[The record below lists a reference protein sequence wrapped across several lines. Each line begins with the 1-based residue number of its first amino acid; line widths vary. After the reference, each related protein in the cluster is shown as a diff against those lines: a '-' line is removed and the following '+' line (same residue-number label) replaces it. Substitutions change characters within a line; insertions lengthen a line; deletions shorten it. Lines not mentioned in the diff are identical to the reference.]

1 MKKNVIWQAIVLL
14 VLASMLVTAC
24 APAATPAPVPTAEP
38 AKPAEPAQP
47 AEPTKA
53 PEAVE
58 PTAAAPEEFIF
69 GILMVGPYNDRGWSQ
84 AHYDAGLYVEKMI
97 PGTKMIYVDKVNP
110 ADRPGT
116 TGDQLAEDLVSKGA
130 KLVIFNSD
138 DMKDASSDFAKK
150 HPDIPV
156 LHASGDLAWKDGKN
170 FADLPMYANVMPQ
183 MEYGEMIGGCAA
195 ALTSQTGKIGYVGPL
210 INDETRRFANA
221 TYLGAKYCWENY
233 AKKDAKDLKMKVTWI
248 GFWFNIPG
256 VTSDPSQVSDEFLN
270 SGHDVLISA
279 LDTTEALVQTK
290 KAVDAGKKAW
300 AVAYDYADA
309 CTEAPDVC
317 LGVRYFNWGPEYV
330 KAISAIQDGSFKPY
344 WTWAAPDWKDIN
356 NPDTSA
362 VGFNKGNGL
371 SAENAKNLDAFIA
384 ELAGGLN
391 LWTGPIKWQDG
402 TDFLKDGEK
411 ATDQQIWYA
420 PQLLEGVEGLSAM
433 PE

>member
-1 MKKNVIWQAIVLL
+1 MDV
-14 VLASMLVTAC
+14 
-24 APAATPAPVPTAEP
+24 
-38 AKPAEPAQP
+38 
-47 AEPTKA
+47 
-53 PEAVE
+53 
-58 PTAAAPEEFIF
+58 
-69 GILMVGPYNDRGWSQ
+69 
-84 AHYDAGLYVEKMI
+84 
-97 PGTKMIYVDKVNP
+97 
-110 ADRPGT
+110 
-116 TGDQLAEDLVSKGA
+116 
-130 KLVIFNSD
+130 
-138 DMKDASSDFAKK
+138 MKDASSDFAKN

-309 CTEAPDVC
+309 CTEAPEVC

-344 WTWAAPDWKDIN
+344 WTWSAPDWKDIN

-371 SAENAKNLDAFIA
+371 SAETA
-384 ELAGGLN
+384 
-391 LWTGPIKWQDG
+391 
-402 TDFLKDGEK
+402 
-411 ATDQQIWYA
+411 
-420 PQLLEGVEGLSAM
+420 
-433 PE
+433 